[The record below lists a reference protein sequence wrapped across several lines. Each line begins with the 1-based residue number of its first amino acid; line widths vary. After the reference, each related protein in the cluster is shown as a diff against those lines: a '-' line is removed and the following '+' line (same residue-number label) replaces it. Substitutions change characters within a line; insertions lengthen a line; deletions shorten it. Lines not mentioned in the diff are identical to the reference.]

1 MKDVLRFWVFIAVMM
16 APVLASASSHS
27 ISVTAYLDR
36 ETIYLDESVNLIV
49 TVEGIA
55 TEVSGNPD
63 LSELEDEFEIVSEST
78 QTNIQIQNGVSNVVH
93 NWIYGIRPNRAG
105 TIIVPGIS
113 VGRYKTD
120 PMQIEVKEFTGNV
133 QKAGEDLF
141 VEIEVTPQNPYVQ
154 SQVIF
159 IARLFTAVDIAQGS
173 LSDPVVSFAEVQ
185 QLGNDRR
192 YDSKRG
198 GRNYDVIEKRYAVF
212 PEQSGTHEISPV
224 EFKGV
229 VSIYNQSTLQTQF
242 RRERVSSEPVILQV
256 RPKPPS
262 YSGKTWLPASDLQMS
277 DSWNGRLPDLEM
289 GRPETRNISVE
300 AIGLRAIQLSSPEYE
315 ADRSVRIYSNSP
327 TLDTHQT
334 SWATIAQRKEEFV
347 FIPNDKENVT
357 IPEFRV
363 IWWDVDEDKQKVA
376 VLPRITNVQL
386 ASGTDVLV
394 SNDPANEFLT
404 PSSSEELASGLD
416 ERDSTWM
423 LISIGMLI
431 MWLLTLAGWYYS
443 RRINVASDTDDFEHK
458 DRHTLTIR
466 ESIRDIK
473 SACRDNDAG
482 RVAIALLDLARLW
495 WPERSP
501 RNLIDLGLR
510 VGDREFN
517 RELQIL
523 DLKNYSNDSQDWD
536 GEQFWNQ
543 FARIRKIVQTPMKKR
558 RGKFFSARSERHS
571 DDLWFEHEL
580 STD

>member
-1 MKDVLRFWVFIAVMM
+1 M
-16 APVLASASSHS
+16 
-27 ISVTAYLDR
+27 
-36 ETIYLDESVNLIV
+36 
-49 TVEGIA
+49 
-55 TEVSGNPD
+55 
-63 LSELEDEFEIVSEST
+63 SEST
-78 QTNIQIQNGVSNVVH
+78 QTNIQIQNGVSKVVH
-93 NWIYGIRPNRAG
+93 NWIFGIRPNRTG

-113 VGRYKTD
+113 IGRYKTD

-159 IARLFTAVDIAQGS
+159 VARLFTAVDIAQGS
-173 LSDPVVSFAEVQ
+173 LSDPVVSFADVQ

-198 GRNYDVIEKRYAVF
+198 GRNYDVVEKRYAVF

-229 VSIYNQSTLQTQF
+229 VASYNQSTLQTQY

-256 RPKPPS
+256 RPKPPT

-277 DSWNGRLPDLEM
+277 DSWNGHLPDLEM
-289 GRPETRNISVE
+289 GRPETRKISVE

-334 SWATIAQRKEEFV
+334 SWATIAQRNEEFV

-363 IWWDVDEDKQKVA
+363 VWWDVDEDKEKVA
-376 VLPRITNVQL
+376 VLPPITNVQL
-386 ASGTDVLV
+386 ASGTEAPV
-394 SNDPANEFLT
+394 SNDSANQSLA
-404 PSSSEELASGLD
+404 PSSTDTLAPGPD
-416 ERDSTWM
+416 DRNPTWM
-423 LISIGMLI
+423 LISVGMLI
-431 MWLLTLAGWYYS
+431 MWLLTLAGWYYN
-443 RRINVASDTDDFEHK
+443 RRKDVALHTDDFENK

-473 SACRDNDAG
+473 RACRDNDAG

-517 RELQIL
+517 RELQNL
-523 DLKNYSNDSQDWD
+523 DLNIYSNDSQNWD
-536 GEQFWNQ
+536 GDQFWNQ
-543 FARIRKIVQTPMKKR
+543 FVRIRKIVQTPLKIR
-558 RGKFFSARSERHS
+558 RGKFIFARSGRHS
-571 DDLWFEHEL
+571 EDLWFEQEL